1 MYTAILMSDAGFEL
15 CNFPVDHDHPIKYG
29 ILIPSSEFEGNR
41 HPSRPETMVRTDVI
55 FYVDQVETELAQM
68 LYGDHVLVFYA
79 RDPNS
84 IYIDSQ
90 SEQPF

>member
-15 CNFPVDHDHPIKYG
+15 CNFQVESPAPIKYG
-29 ILIPSSEFEGNR
+29 ILIPSSEFEGHR

-55 FYVDQVETELAQM
+55 FYVDRVETELAQM

-79 RDPNS
+79 RHPDAVR
-84 IYIDSQ
+84 IDH
-90 SEQPF
+90 ETEGPF